1 MLEAAAIVPSCAM
14 NMAQLLKDSANAVQA
29 ATLVKRVSTDVV
41 RQVPYAAIGAAMVV
55 GALAG
60 MLLRRRLRGG

>member
-1 MLEAAAIVPSCAM
+1 M

-29 ATLVKRVSTDVV
+29 ATLVKRTSTDVV
-41 RQVPYAAIGAAMVV
+41 RQLPYAAIGAAMIV

-60 MLLRRRLRGG
+60 MLLRRHIRGG